1 MATNRIQ
8 EHEVLPGIF
17 SPGKWNDAFAGKAL
31 FKWDF
36 DPKSKRWCY
45 LSYFRI
51 GAEWIDRDK
60 FLVVTPKSKM
70 EEVDW
75 AEMFRRCFETEEG
88 CSDGF
93 GQIYDIDL
101 EAPPISD
108 PTLQSVLT
116 PLLVVHF
123 LSAVKRV
130 VRKGLKTG
138 DISREENLAKVRGRI
153 MLARNLRR
161 NIISGHAHRALCRFS
176 EMSVDIPENRLIKR
190 ALLFSERM
198 CRKMAEQ
205 GQRGGSVLQSDA
217 RRFLSV
223 FSEVGEFVIS
233 SEVFNVKRNKLF
245 RAYDDAIRLAK
256 MILRRYENSI
266 DRVDADV
273 HDVPPFWVDMSLLYE
288 HYVLGKLRAAYG
300 HKILYQA
307 KVSTGYPDFL
317 FKDIS
322 QPMILDT
329 KYKPQYDD
337 LGKPST
343 DDIRQLAGYARDRSV
358 LRRLG
363 MTERAVQDTSV
374 VPCVIV
380 YPRTEERLFGASS
393 IDGAKT
399 PKEQPMSESVD
410 GFVDFYFMRMDLPR
424 SSNERRHEGPTSLV
438 E

>member
-17 SPGKWNDAFAGKAL
+17 NPGKWNDAFAGKKL
-31 FKWDF
+31 FKWDI

-51 GAEWIDRDK
+51 GAEWVDRDK

-88 CSDGF
+88 FSDGF

-101 EAPPISD
+101 QAPPISD

-123 LSAVKRV
+123 LSVVKRV
-130 VRKGLKTG
+130 VRKGLKRG
-138 DISREENLAKVRGRI
+138 DVSREENLTKIRGRI

-161 NIISGHAHRALCRFS
+161 NILTGHAHRAFCRFP

-190 ALLFSERM
+190 ALLFSERL

-205 GQRGGSVLQSDA
+205 GQRGGAELQSDA
-217 RRFLSV
+217 RSLLSAFL
-223 FSEVGEFVIS
+223 EVGEFVVP

-273 HDVPPFWVDMSLLYE
+273 HDIPPFWVDMSLLYE

-300 HKILYQA
+300 QKILYQA

-317 FKDIS
+317 FNDS
-322 QPMILDT
+322 LQPMILDT
-329 KYKPQYDD
+329 KYKPQYEG

-363 MTERAVQDTSV
+363 IVERGKQDTSV
-374 VPCVIV
+374 VPCVII
-380 YPRTEERLFGASS
+380 YPKTEERLSGAFP

-399 PKEQPMSESVD
+399 PKEQLMSESVD
-410 GFVDFYFMRMDLPR
+410 GFVDFHFMRMDLPR
-424 SSNERRHEGPTSLV
+424 VLN
-438 E
+438 